1 MYTMGIIA
9 VVILNS
15 PRDGHCRV
23 AGRQEESLIHV
34 MELDLQP

>member
-23 AGRQEESLIHV
+23 TGRQEESLMDV
-34 MELDLQP
+34 MERNLQP